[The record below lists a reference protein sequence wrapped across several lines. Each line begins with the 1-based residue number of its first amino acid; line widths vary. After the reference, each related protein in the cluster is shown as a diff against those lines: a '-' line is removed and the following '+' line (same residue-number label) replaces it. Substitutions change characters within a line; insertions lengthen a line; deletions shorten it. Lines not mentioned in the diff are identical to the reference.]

1 MGKLVLVRH
10 SEPDVRTGIPASEWG
25 LTLTGR
31 QLAEDL
37 ATGLRRSMPK
47 GICSSKELKAVETA
61 DIIGSTLAVP
71 VRVRQGLE
79 EHHRDGVPH
88 FSTRSEFEQSVLQVM
103 LHPDR
108 LMMGSETGKQA
119 LDRFTK
125 ALNDQLRSRS
135 GDVIAV
141 THGTIMALYCGEVL
155 GFDATKV
162 WQRLSMPCFI
172 VLEPDERRSPGQRTG
187 GTAREDRI
195 HSVSMSAVGSRGS
208 SDGLA
213 IYQVDT
219 R

>member
-1 MGKLVLVRH
+1 
-10 SEPDVRTGIPASEWG
+10 
-25 LTLTGR
+25 
-31 QLAEDL
+31 
-37 ATGLRRSMPK
+37 MPK
-47 GICSSKELKAVETA
+47 EICSSKELKAVETA